1 MLILGR
7 FFRLFFQRIG
17 QGCFHLWG
25 PFGSDQNRKR
35 SRRYWVSFLL
45 LDLRRWLFSI
55 KLSHM
60 ALPKAP
66 FNLFKNILRY
76 LKTCTVRF
84 WFQSAG
90 IKHFP
95 LRLNKHMTWGYFQ
108 TNLRGSQDFN
118 HVTLYGRPNF
128 LQLNTVSLLINYI
141 WSIHLSLLFRD
152 SSEAQSHFQFQLK
165 YTQSLKIPLDT
176 AFKRYSSKLW
186 HLWFLFASVCN
197 ILWSKN
203 CNNDKEIFWLRSFW
217 TFIWMKRIG
226 IMHNKIKKTVSYNI

>member
-7 FFRLFFQRIG
+7 FFQLFFQWKRNG
-17 QGCFHLWG
+17 LGCLHLW
-25 PFGSDQNRKR
+25 PFGSGQNRKR

-76 LKTCTVRF
+76 LKTCYYTGWY

-90 IKHFP
+90 IKQSVV
-95 LRLNKHMTWGYFQ
+95 RSIKHMTWGYFQ

-152 SSEAQSHFQFQLK
+152 SSEAQSHFHFQLK

-197 ILWSKN
+197 IWWSKK
-203 CNNDKEIFWLRSFW
+203 CIILQ
-217 TFIWMKRIG
+217 
-226 IMHNKIKKTVSYNI
+226 